1 MGVPRAVPHDAKV
14 PVALSPKQDCLST
27 DAPVPARPSGKGA
40 SMISQGTSN
49 GIVWATRI
57 CFALVFAINVQCAVQ
72 FVANPAGFMG
82 GFGLSGP
89 EGQLAV
95 AGLGVAFLMW
105 NATYPLF
112 IWQPTRFV
120 VLGGVILAQQ
130 VIGLAGE
137 TALYLQLGSFAAVA
151 GPAILRFICFD
162 GAGLVLMGTAFAAF
176 CKSRKTNPSHAED
189 T

>member
-1 MGVPRAVPHDAKV
+1 MIEQR
-14 PVALSPKQDCLST
+14 T
-27 DAPVPARPSGKGA
+27 DAA
-40 SMISQGTSN
+40 
-49 GIVWATRI
+49 VWATRI

-72 FVANPAGFMG
+72 FVVNPAGFMG

-112 IWQPTRFV
+112 IWQPTRFA
-120 VLGGVILAQQ
+120 VLGAVILAQQ
-130 VIGLAGE
+130 IIGLAGE
-137 TALYLQLGSFAAVA
+137 TALYLQLGSFTAVA

-162 GAGLVLMGTAFAAF
+162 GAGLVLMGAAFAVF
-176 CKSRKTNPSHAED
+176 CKSRKTNPSHTGD